1 MYSSSDSCERGW
13 EKEPGSDLG
22 LGLRYGVRT
31 GWQRLRTIDNQY
43 SAIRLGVGIVLVW
56 VFVFVFL
63 FLVSATH
70 PVPHSSH
77 ASIVLRG
84 EEGN

>member
-1 MYSSSDSCERGW
+1 MTARERGW
-13 EKEPGSDLG
+13 EEEPGSDRG
-22 LGLRYGVRT
+22 LGLRCGVRT
-31 GWQRLRTIDNQY
+31 GLQGLDDQDSARRLDV
-43 SAIRLGVGIVLVW
+43 GVVLVW
-56 VFVFVFL
+56 VFVFAFL
-63 FLVSATH
+63 FLASATH

>member
-1 MYSSSDSCERGW
+1 MAGAET
-13 EKEPGSDLG
+13 L
-22 LGLRYGVRT
+22 
-31 GWQRLRTIDNQY
+31 DNRY
-43 SAIRLGVGIVLVW
+43 SAKRLDVGVVLVW

-63 FLVSATH
+63 FLASATH